1 MFRKIINIFETHIEK
16 IVLVIAGIVC
26 IWLFTTHILLNPNT
40 VEYVRNGTTEKVKPS
55 KIDELIY
62 EDAQVI
68 IDKLNGK
75 DVTPIQPYTSRVS
88 DFLKQIDSSMAVNTD
103 LRLPNPDITKTEV
116 TNNTYQLPLP
126 NIGRVTDIAIEHI
139 RTAAYVP
146 AKTIT
151 PEQTYDNIKGEP
163 ADADIVTVEAKFDL
177 AGLFARFK
185 SSFVDN
191 TVQKLSDPC
200 LAIPLIASVNLQ
212 RRQQTENGGW
222 SEWKNVP
229 RSKVDHNWRSS
240 QVAENTAALT
250 PSMLKVQMYQF
261 DDKQFQIELLQPPVY
276 QFASAADQW
285 YPPRLH
291 QKYLTAKDK
300 EVRQERIDAREAETT
315 TSART
320 GTSTTGTGSRR
331 STNTYQSTTDT
342 GTTDT
347 GRGSRRSTN
356 TYQSTTDTGTTDSGR
371 GGRRGRGTSTISRR
385 GTGTT
390 DSSLTTSSSL
400 ETDAAKPTEEV
411 SEEYT
416 ETMLTLNSNFAR
428 LKEPVLLW
436 ALDDTVEQGQKYQYR
451 IRIGVFNPVFNGSE
465 NNAILWSDY
474 SELTQTVEIPRM
486 LYFFATEAQEVA
498 KTATIMVCKYYYG
511 YWRNNLFKVG
521 LGDQIGRVV
530 EYEYDE
536 EVSTITTTNASGN
549 SAAISSTSPLYQAVK
564 PASVDFSTGAV
575 LVDLVRVDD
584 VSTQAG
590 LQNRKYFEILYSND
604 GGDTIERMPAPRSY
618 WPAAIENRY
627 KLTQEV
633 KVKEPFKAW
642 DSTNPRFTAQ

>member
-1 MFRKIINIFETHIEK
+1 MFRKIINIFEAHIEK
-16 IVLVIAGIVC
+16 IVLVIAGIVS
-26 IWLFTTHILLNPNT
+26 IWLLVTHILLNPNT

-62 EDAQVI
+62 EDAQVLI
-68 IDKLNGK
+68 GILNGK
-75 DVTPIQPYTSRVS
+75 DVIPVQTYTSKVT
-88 DFLKQIDSSMAVNTD
+88 DFLKQIDSGIAVNTD
-103 LRLPNPDITKTEV
+103 LRFPNPDITKTEIIV
-116 TNNTYQLPLP
+116 NNTYQLP
-126 NIGRVTDIAIEHI
+126 NVGRVTDIAIEHI
-139 RTAAYVP
+139 RTTAYVP

-191 TVQKLSDPC
+191 AVQKLPDPC

-212 RRQQTENGGW
+212 RRQQTENGSW
-222 SEWKNVP
+222 SEWENVP
-229 RSKVDHNWRSS
+229 RSKVDHNRRSS

-276 QFASAADQW
+276 QFASGADQW

-291 QKYLTAKDK
+291 QKYLTAKDR
-300 EVRQERIDAREAETT
+300 EVRQQRIDAREAETT
-315 TSART
+315 TSGRS

-331 STNTYQSTTDT
+331 STNTYQSTTET

-347 GRGSRRSTN
+347 
-356 TYQSTTDTGTTDSGR
+356 GR

-385 GTGTT
+385 GTSTT
-390 DSSLTTSSSL
+390 DSSVTTSTS
-400 ETDAAKPTEEV
+400 EEADAATPTEEI
-411 SEEYT
+411 STEYT
-416 ETMLTLNSNFAR
+416 EKLLTLNSNFAR

-451 IRIGVFNPVFNGSE
+451 IRIGVFNPVFNGSG

-486 LYFFATEAQEVA
+486 LYFFATETQEAA

-511 YWRNNLFKVG
+511 YWRNNYFKVG
-521 LGDQIGRVV
+521 LGDKIGRIV

-536 EVSTITTTNASGN
+536 ETSTITTTNASGDT
-549 SAAISSTSPLYQAVK
+549 AAVSSTSPLYQAVK

-575 LVDLVRVDD
+575 LVDIVRVDD

-590 LQNRKYFEILYSND
+590 LQNRKYFEILYSNN

-642 DSTNPRFTAQ
+642 DSSTPRFTAR